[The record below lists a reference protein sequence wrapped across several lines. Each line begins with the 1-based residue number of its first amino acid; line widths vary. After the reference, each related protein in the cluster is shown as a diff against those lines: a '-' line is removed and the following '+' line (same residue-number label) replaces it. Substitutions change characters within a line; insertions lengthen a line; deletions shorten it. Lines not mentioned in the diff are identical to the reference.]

1 MELNIQYL
9 NDKNGKVRAVKIPIR
24 DWEELQSR
32 LRMLSRDI
40 SIKNDLKQALFEVT
54 QMQEGK
60 FVKQSLDEFLTGL

>member
-1 MELNIQYL
+1 MEINIQYL
-9 NDKNGKVRAVKIPIR
+9 NDKNGKVRAVQIPIR